1 LGVIAQHNATARQHA
16 VSAHVAR
23 WPWGGHSCHR
33 SVLVNKLVLWVVA
46 IPAAI
51 VASLFGFEMY
61 RKVTDKRPMS
71 VRIHEE
77 CVKRIGPADEPL
89 ARSLNER

>member
-1 LGVIAQHNATARQHA
+1 M
-16 VSAHVAR
+16 
-23 WPWGGHSCHR
+23 
-33 SVLVNKLVLWVVA
+33 NKLVLWVVA

-77 CVKRIGPADEPL
+77 CVKRIGPSLMRLPSIAANLKCSSVTWTRPL
-89 ARSLNER
+89 IA